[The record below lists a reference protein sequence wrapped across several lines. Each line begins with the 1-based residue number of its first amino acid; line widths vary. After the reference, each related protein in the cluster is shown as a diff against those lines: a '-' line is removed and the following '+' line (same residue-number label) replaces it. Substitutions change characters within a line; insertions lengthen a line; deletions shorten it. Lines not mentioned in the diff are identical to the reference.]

1 MKNLT
6 VYAVLLC
13 AVCVAPVA
21 FAEKVKTRGV
31 DYACVKIVDLAK
43 VKKAQRLGKSATVT
57 HLMKNGCF
65 ATLPR
70 WRLNKVDEWGLA
82 VQVEGTPK
90 DFGFQNTPGM
100 EKISKI
106 KVWMHKDNVR

>member
-1 MKNLT
+1 MKDLS

-13 AVCVAPVA
+13 ALCVAPVA

-43 VKKAQRLGKSATVT
+43 VKKAQRLGQAGNVANF
-57 HLMKNGCF
+57 MKRGCF
-65 ATLPR
+65 VTLPR

-82 VQVEGTPK
+82 VQVEGSPK

-100 EKISKI
+100 EKIRKI
-106 KVWMHKDNVR
+106 KVWMHKDNIR